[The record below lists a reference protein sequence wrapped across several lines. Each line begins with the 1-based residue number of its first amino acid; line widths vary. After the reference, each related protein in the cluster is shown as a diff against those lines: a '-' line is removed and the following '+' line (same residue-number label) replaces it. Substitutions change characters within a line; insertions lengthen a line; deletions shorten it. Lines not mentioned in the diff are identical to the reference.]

1 MLSGA
6 LSRSPN
12 SRISA
17 PYFRIGKYQGK
28 YLGEVRG
35 DLLQPHRKL
44 RNPACWQSAT

>member
-17 PYFRIGKYQGK
+17 PYFRIGK